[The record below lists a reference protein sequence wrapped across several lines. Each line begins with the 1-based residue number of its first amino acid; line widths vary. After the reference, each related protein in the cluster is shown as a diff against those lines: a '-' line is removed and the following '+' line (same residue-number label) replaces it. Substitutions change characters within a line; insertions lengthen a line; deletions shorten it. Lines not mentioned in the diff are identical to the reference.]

1 MACQEALDRLKQALS
16 SPPILSYPHFDVP
29 FTVFTDASYW
39 AVSAVFAQIQDGEE
53 LVVAY
58 YSQQLSEQEQNYSTT
73 EREALAVVAAVKKFY
88 PYLYGR
94 EFQLVTDHNPLV
106 TLTNLKDVT
115 GRLARWIMYL
125 QQFNYSFIHRSGKSH
140 ANADSLSRSTPPQ
153 LIVSLVNTLPQVD
166 VQAYQLED
174 PEINYNIEA
183 LGRNLPVH
191 NHYKHQTSRLVV
203 QDGVLYRRLK
213 YSQDEPD
220 LWQLVIPQSL
230 RYPFFSAAASRIW
243 PFWIQQNF

>member
-1 MACQEALDRLKQALS
+1 MPVLPTRKGIPFKWTSACQGALDRLKQALS
-16 SPPILSYPHFDVP
+16 SPILSYPHFDVP
-29 FTVFTDASYW
+29 ITVFTDASNW
-39 AVSAVFAQIQDGEE
+39 AVGAVLAHIQDGEE
-53 LVVAY
+53 HVVAN
-58 YSQQLSEQEQNYSTT
+58 YSRQLSKQEQNYSTT
-73 EREALAVVAAVKKFY
+73 EREALAVVAAVKELY

-115 GRLARWIMYL
+115 GHLARWIIYL

-166 VQAYQLED
+166 FRAYQLED
-174 PEINYNIEA
+174 PEINFTIEA

-191 NHYKHQTSRLVV
+191 DRYKHQTSRLVV
-203 QDGVLYRRLK
+203 QDGVLYRQLK
-213 YSQDEPD
+213 YSQTFGN
-220 LWQLVIPQSL
+220 W
-230 RYPFFSAAASRIW
+230 
-243 PFWIQQNF
+243 